1 MQTEKQMV
9 NLSTEKTKRKPN
21 ATRKTNAKTRKS
33 GNPMTSKQLHDK
45 LETFKPLRIRNAVY
59 IPAWMTTV
67 SEICEA
73 AGLDAGAVER
83 WNADY
88 YVIECLTEPVR

>member
-1 MQTEKQMV
+1 
-9 NLSTEKTKRKPN
+9 
-21 ATRKTNAKTRKS
+21 
-33 GNPMTSKQLHDK
+33 MTSIFLTAR

-67 SEICEA
+67 DEICEA
-73 AGLDAGAVER
+73 AGIDSELVER

-88 YVIECLTEPVR
+88 YVIECVPEYAA

>member
-1 MQTEKQMV
+1 
-9 NLSTEKTKRKPN
+9 
-21 ATRKTNAKTRKS
+21 
-33 GNPMTSKQLHDK
+33 MTSTQLHDR

-67 SEICEA
+67 DEICEV

-88 YVIECLTEPVR
+88 YVIECMPEAVR